1 MSSRTEQLT
10 RDVRTM
16 PVFRQLVPQEAGVG
30 WPMPFRT
37 ASGVY
42 VTLLFFGYGQD
53 RDGGTTALFPPLSM
67 ITVDWAGW
75 RPVEYLDLRYRH
87 PWPGSQPTA
96 RVGTFPHPPVNELT
110 VAEYRERR
118 AETFCAYD
126 EVLGHLG
133 AGTSFPDD
141 LTARFRMLLRLV
153 MEPGL
158 EPYYRQLSP
167 GFFGHF
173 LPGGEPAGAGPARGG
188 GP

>member
-10 RDVRTM
+10 RDVRKM
-16 PVFRQLVPQEAGVG
+16 PIFRQLVPQEAGVG
-30 WPMPFRT
+30 WPMPFRK
-37 ASGVY
+37 ANGVY

-53 RDGGTTALFPPLSM
+53 RDGGTTALYPPLSM
-67 ITVDWAGW
+67 ITVDWDRW

-87 PWPGSQPTA
+87 PWTGSQHTGP
-96 RVGTFPHPPVNELT
+96 VGTFPHPPVNELS
-110 VAEYRERR
+110 VAEYRKRR
-118 AETFCAYD
+118 AETFSVYD
-126 EVLGHLG
+126 EVLGHLV

-141 LTARFRMLLRLV
+141 LAARFRTLLRLV

-173 LPGGEPAGAGPARGG
+173 LPGRETAEAGPVPGG
-188 GP
+188 QQ